1 VLLVFVSEQ
10 GERGLWTELTAAY
23 CVKGNS
29 IIMQIPGP
37 AEAPVGPQREA
48 WIKTVPLEVIDSLP
62 ESEINRQT

>member
-1 VLLVFVSEQ
+1 MV
-10 GERGLWTELTAAY
+10 